1 MMKKHLLQVLLCTGL
16 LLCLLTVPALA
27 ADWTYDP
34 EAKTLS
40 SNSIHYPIQNVTT
53 DENRRLTIGPYD
65 YINFEGPLDLTG
77 TITDS
82 SGNKYTL
89 VAIADRAFW
98 KVHNINSLTLPDSLE
113 SIGGSA
119 FESCYNLFSVD
130 LSRCTKLTTIAGWAF
145 QDCEHLETVKLPTS
159 LTSIGTSAFNTCY
172 DLVSVNLSE
181 CTQLRS
187 IEDSAFRFAAL
198 TTLDLPQSVTKLG
211 FEAFLDNN
219 FTSVDLTE
227 YPNLTDI
234 GRRVFA
240 QCDLL
245 TSIKLP
251 VNWTSIGNEEFAE
264 CTSLAT
270 LDLSGCT
277 SLTSIG
283 EYAFKNCTALTTL
296 KLPASLTSI
305 GRFAFSGCTALTTL
319 DLSGCTSFTTIGKS
333 AFGQSSLTSLQLPAS
348 LTSIEEF
355 AFEYCNTLTSIDL
368 TPCTQLTSIGEYAFQ
383 QCSGLTS
390 VKLPETITSIED
402 NAFRACPA
410 LTEVIL
416 FSATPPTLS
425 SGAFL
430 FSPDNI
436 RIIVP
441 SGSVDAYQTA
451 KDWQS
456 YADRIEPM
464 GCGLAGLSASGGSVS
479 VNVVLADAPAWLL
492 LTRYDGERMTDSYLC
507 SVSSSGKITASLSGS
522 GSTYKAFLL
531 SSGTYAPL
539 CRQAA
544 I

>member
-34 EAKTLS
+34 DAKTLS
-40 SNSIHYPIQNVTT
+40 GNIPYPIQNVTA

-65 YINFEGPLDLTG
+65 YVNFQGPLDLTG
-77 TITDS
+77 TITGTD
-82 SGNKYTL
+82 GETYTL
-89 VAIADRAFW
+89 VAIADEAFDHRHDI
-98 KVHNINSLTLPDSLE
+98 KSLTLPATME
-113 SIGGSA
+113 SIGESA
-119 FESCYNLFSVD
+119 FLVCYNLFTVD
-130 LSRCTKLTTIAGWAF
+130 LSRCTKLTTIAESAF
-145 QDCEHLETVKLPTS
+145 SSSTYIETVILPTS
-159 LTSIGTSAFNTCY
+159 LTSIGKNAFHFCY
-172 DLVSVNLSE
+172 RLTSVNLSE
-181 CTQLRS
+181 CTQLES
-187 IEDSAFRFAAL
+187 IEEGAFRFAAL

-211 FEAFLDNN
+211 FEAFLDNK

-234 GRRVFA
+234 GQRVFA

-251 VNWTSIGNEEFAE
+251 DNWTSIGKKEFE
-264 CTSLAT
+264 KCISLTT
-270 LDLSGCT
+270 LDLSGYT

-283 EYAFKNCTALTTL
+283 EYAFWNCTALTTL

-319 DLSGCTSFTTIGKS
+319 DLSGCTGFTTIGES
-333 AFGQSSLTSLQLPAS
+333 AFGQSSLTSLQLPAT

-355 AFEYCNTLTSIDL
+355 AFEYCNTLSSIDL
-368 TPCTQLTSIGEYAFQ
+368 TPCTRLTSIGAYAFQ
-383 QCSGLTS
+383 YFNGLTS
-390 VKLPETITSIED
+390 VKLPATLTSIE
-402 NAFRACPA
+402 NRAFCSCPA

-416 FSATPPTLS
+416 FSAAPPALNY
-425 SGAFL
+425 GAFWE
-430 FSPDNI
+430 SPDNI

-441 SGSVDAYQTA
+441 SGSVDAYKTA
-451 KDWQS
+451 ENWKS
-456 YADRIEPM
+456 RANYIEPM
-464 GCGLAGLSASGGSVS
+464 GCGLAGLSASGGTVS
-479 VNVVLADAPAWLL
+479 VNVLVEEPAWLL

-507 SVSSSGKITASLSGS
+507 QVSSSGTVTASLSGS

-531 SSGTYAPL
+531 GSDTYVPL
-539 CRQAA
+539 CRQATL